1 MQPHL
6 RQLAVALSPE
16 ESAIV
21 RRIHRAKSF
30 IFLREQRFPF
40 FSPDFQAELAATLYD
55 DSSIWHPPR

>member
-16 ESAIV
+16 ESATV

-30 IFLREQRFPF
+30 IFLREQRPLFFP
-40 FSPDFQAELAATLYD
+40 PDFQAELAATLHD
-55 DSSIWHPPR
+55 DLPIWHPPR

>member
-6 RQLAVALSPE
+6 WQLAVALSPE

-30 IFLREQRFPF
+30 IFLREQRPLLFA
-40 FSPDFQAELAATLYD
+40 PDFQAELAATLYD
-55 DSSIWHPPR
+55 DLPIWHPPR